1 MERENAAVPKD
12 TMSAKNRARQ
22 EKVEA
27 YKREQA
33 RKKKSG
39 RIWIVSLSALA
50 ILAIGGIVAVTV
62 IGNQQIVEARNIDG
76 LQTFE
81 NDADHVTGAVEY
93 PQTPPAGGPHNA
105 VWMNCGVYDQ
115 PVPNENAVHDLE
127 HGAVWATYDPALPQA
142 EVDALIAAL
151 PDTYT
156 VVSPYEGLESP
167 IVLSAWDAQVALDS
181 PEDPRIDAFV
191 ERFWQ
196 ASTAPEPGA
205 PCTGG
210 IDAPGKQ

>member
-1 MERENAAVPKD
+1 
-12 TMSAKNRARQ
+12 MSAKNRARQ
-22 EKVEA
+22 EKLEA
-27 YKREQA
+27 YKREQDR
-33 RKKKSG
+33 RKRGS
-39 RIWIVSLSALA
+39 RIWIWSLSALA
-50 ILAIGGIVAVTV
+50 FLAVGGIVAVTV
-62 IGNQQIVEARNIDG
+62 FGNQQIVEAREIDG
-76 LQTFE
+76 LQTFD
-81 NDADHVTGAVEY
+81 NDATHVAGAVDY

-105 VWMNCGVYDQ
+105 VWMNCGVYDE

-127 HGAVWATYDPALPQA
+127 HGAVWATYDPELPQS
-142 EVDALIAAL
+142 EVDALIAAM
-151 PDTYT
+151 PDTYS

-167 IVLSAWDAQVALDS
+167 IVLSAWDAQVAIDS

-196 ASTAPEPGA
+196 SSSAPEPGA

>member
-1 MERENAAVPKD
+1 
-12 TMSAKNRARQ
+12 MSAKNRARQ
-22 EKVEA
+22 EKLET
-27 YKREQA
+27 YKREQDR
-33 RKKKSG
+33 RKRGS
-39 RIWIVSLSALA
+39 RIWIWSLSALA
-50 ILAIGGIVAVTV
+50 VLAVGGIVAVTV
-62 IGNQQIVEARNIDG
+62 FGNQQIVEARQIDG
-76 LQTFE
+76 LQTFD
-81 NDADHVTGAVEY
+81 NDATHVAGAVDY

-105 VWMNCGVYDQ
+105 VWMNCGVYDE

-127 HGAVWATYDPALPQA
+127 HGAVWATYDPALPQS
-142 EVDALIAAL
+142 EVDALIAAM
-151 PDTYT
+151 PDTYS

-167 IVLSAWDAQVALDS
+167 IVLSAWDAQVAIDS

-196 ASTAPEPGA
+196 SSSAPEPGA

>member
-1 MERENAAVPKD
+1 MPKD

-22 EKVEA
+22 EKLEA
-27 YKREQA
+27 YKREQDR
-33 RKKKSG
+33 RKRGS
-39 RIWIVSLSALA
+39 RIWIWSLSALA
-50 ILAIGGIVAVTV
+50 VLAVGGIVAVTV
-62 IGNQQIVEARNIDG
+62 FGNQQIVEAREIDG
-76 LQTFE
+76 LQTFD
-81 NDADHVTGAVEY
+81 NDATHVAGAVDY

-105 VWMNCGVYDQ
+105 VWMNCGVYDE

-127 HGAVWATYDPALPQA
+127 HGAVWATYDPELPQS
-142 EVDALIAAL
+142 EVNALIAAM
-151 PDTYT
+151 PDTYS

-167 IVLSAWDAQVALDS
+167 IVLSAWDAQVAIDS

-196 ASTAPEPGA
+196 SSSAPEPGA

-210 IDAPGKQ
+210 IDASGKQ

>member
-1 MERENAAVPKD
+1 MPKD
-12 TMSAKNRARQ
+12 TLSAKNRARQ
-22 EKVEA
+22 EKLET
-27 YKREQA
+27 YKREQDR
-33 RKKKSG
+33 RKRGS
-39 RIWIVSLSALA
+39 RIWIWSLSALA
-50 ILAIGGIVAVTV
+50 VLAVGGIVAVTV
-62 IGNQQIVEARNIDG
+62 FGNQQIVEARQIDG
-76 LQTFE
+76 LQTFD
-81 NDADHVTGAVEY
+81 NDATHVAGAVDY

-105 VWMNCGVYDQ
+105 VWMNCGVYDE

-127 HGAVWATYDPALPQA
+127 HGAVWATYDPALPQS
-142 EVDALIAAL
+142 EVDALIAAM
-151 PDTYT
+151 PDTYS

-167 IVLSAWDAQVALDS
+167 IVLSAWDAQVAIDS

-196 ASTAPEPGA
+196 SSSAPEPGA

>member
-1 MERENAAVPKD
+1 MPKD

-22 EKVEA
+22 EKLEA
-27 YKREQA
+27 YKREQDR
-33 RKKKSG
+33 RKRGS
-39 RIWIVSLSALA
+39 RIWIWSLSALA
-50 ILAIGGIVAVTV
+50 VLAVGGIVAVTV
-62 IGNQQIVEARNIDG
+62 FGNQQIVEAREIDG
-76 LQTFE
+76 LQTFD
-81 NDADHVTGAVEY
+81 NDATHVAGAVDY

-105 VWMNCGVYDQ
+105 VWMNCGVYDE

-127 HGAVWATYDPALPQA
+127 HGAVWATYDPELPQS
-142 EVDALIAAL
+142 EVDALIAAM
-151 PDTYT
+151 PDTYS

-167 IVLSAWDAQVALDS
+167 IVLSAWDAQVAIDS

-196 ASTAPEPGA
+196 SSSAPEPGA

-210 IDAPGKQ
+210 IDASGKQ

>member
-1 MERENAAVPKD
+1 
-12 TMSAKNRARQ
+12 MSAKNRARQ
-22 EKVEA
+22 EKLEA
-27 YKREQA
+27 YKREQDR
-33 RKKKSG
+33 RKRG
-39 RIWIVSLSALA
+39 ARIWIWSLSALA
-50 ILAIGGIVAVTV
+50 VLAVGGIVAVTV
-62 IGNQQIVEARNIDG
+62 FGNQQIVEAREIDG
-76 LQTFE
+76 LQTFD
-81 NDADHVTGAVEY
+81 NDATHVAGAVDY

-105 VWMNCGVYDQ
+105 VWMNCGVYDE

-127 HGAVWATYDPALPQA
+127 HGAVWATYDPELPQS
-142 EVDALIAAL
+142 EVDALIAAM
-151 PDTYT
+151 PDTYS

-167 IVLSAWDAQVALDS
+167 IVLSAWDAQVAIDS

-196 ASTAPEPGA
+196 SSSAPEPGA

>member
-1 MERENAAVPKD
+1 MPKD

-22 EKVEA
+22 DKVEA

-33 RKKKSG
+33 KRKRSG
-39 RIWIVSLSALA
+39 RIWIWSLSALA
-50 ILAIGGIVAVTV
+50 VVAIGGIVAVTV
-62 IGNQQIVEARNIDG
+62 FGNQQIVEARQIDG

-81 NDADHVTGAVEY
+81 NDATHVAGTVDYE
-93 PQTPPAGGPHNA
+93 QTPPAGGPHNA
-105 VWMNCGVYDQ
+105 VWMNCGVYDE

-127 HGAVWATYDPALPQA
+127 HGAVWATYDPSLPQS
-142 EVDALIAAL
+142 EVDALIAAM
-151 PDTYT
+151 PDTYA
-156 VVSPYEGLESP
+156 VVSPYEGLDSP
-167 IVLSAWDAQVALDS
+167 IVLSAWDAQVAIDS
-181 PEDPRIDAFV
+181 PEDPRIDAFI

-196 ASTAPEPGA
+196 SSTAPEPGA

>member
-1 MERENAAVPKD
+1 MPRD

-22 EKVEA
+22 EKLEA
-27 YKREQA
+27 YRREQEK
-33 RKKKSG
+33 RKRSG
-39 RIWIVSLSALA
+39 RIWIWSLSALA
-50 ILAIGGIVAVTV
+50 VLAVGAIVAVTV
-62 IGNQQIVEARNIDG
+62 IGNQQIVEARQIDG

-81 NDADHVTGAVEY
+81 NDATHVAGTVDYE
-93 PQTPPAGGPHNA
+93 QTPPAGGPHNS

-127 HGAVWATYDPALPQA
+127 HGAVWATYDPSLPQS
-142 EVDALIAAL
+142 EVDALIEAM
-151 PDTYT
+151 PDTYA

-167 IVLSAWDAQVALDS
+167 IVLSAWDAQVAIDS
-181 PEDPRIDAFV
+181 PDDPRIDAFV

>member
-127 HGAVWATYDPALPQA
+127 HGAVWATYDPSLPQS
-142 EVDALIAAL
+142 EVDSLIAAL

-167 IVLSAWDAQVALDS
+167 IVLSAWDAQVAIDS

>member
-1 MERENAAVPKD
+1 MPKD

-22 EKVEA
+22 EKLEA
-27 YKREQA
+27 YKREQDR
-33 RKKKSG
+33 RKRGS
-39 RIWIVSLSALA
+39 RIWIWSLSALA
-50 ILAIGGIVAVTV
+50 FLAVGGIVAVTV
-62 IGNQQIVEARNIDG
+62 FGNQQIVEAREIDG
-76 LQTFE
+76 LQTFD
-81 NDADHVTGAVEY
+81 NDATHVAGAVDY

-105 VWMNCGVYDQ
+105 VWMNCGVYDE

-127 HGAVWATYDPALPQA
+127 HGAVWATYDPELPQS
-142 EVDALIAAL
+142 EVDALIAAM
-151 PDTYT
+151 PDTYS

-167 IVLSAWDAQVALDS
+167 IVLSAWDAQVAIDS

-196 ASTAPEPGA
+196 SSSAPEPGA

>member
-1 MERENAAVPKD
+1 MPKD

-22 EKVEA
+22 DKVEA

-33 RKKKSG
+33 KRKRSG
-39 RIWIVSLSALA
+39 RIWIWSLSALA
-50 ILAIGGIVAVTV
+50 VVAIGGIVAVTV
-62 IGNQQIVEARNIDG
+62 FGNQQIVEARQIDG

-81 NDADHVTGAVEY
+81 NDATHVAGTVDYE
-93 PQTPPAGGPHNA
+93 QTPPAGGPHNA
-105 VWMNCGVYDQ
+105 VWMNCGVYNE

-127 HGAVWATYDPALPQA
+127 HGAVWATYDPSLPQS
-142 EVDALIAAL
+142 EVDALIAAM
-151 PDTYT
+151 PETYA
-156 VVSPYEGLESP
+156 VVSPYEGLDSP
-167 IVLSAWDAQVALDS
+167 IVLSAWDAQVAIDS
-181 PEDPRIDAFV
+181 PEDPRIDAFI

-196 ASTAPEPGA
+196 SSTAPEPGA

>member
-1 MERENAAVPKD
+1 MPRD

-22 EKVEA
+22 EKLEA
-27 YKREQA
+27 YKREQD
-33 RKKKSG
+33 RRTRSS
-39 RIWIVSLSALA
+39 RIWIWSLSALA
-50 ILAIGGIVAVTV
+50 VLAVGAIVAVTV
-62 IGNQQIVEARNIDG
+62 FGNQQIVEARQIDG

-81 NDADHVTGAVEY
+81 NDATHVAGAVEY

-127 HGAVWATYDPALPQA
+127 HGAVWATYDPSLPQS
-142 EVDALIAAL
+142 EVDALIAAM
-151 PDTYT
+151 PETYS
-156 VVSPYEGLESP
+156 VVSPYEGLTSP
-167 IVLSAWDAQVALDS
+167 IVLSAWDAQVAIDS
-181 PEDPRIDAFV
+181 PDDPRLAAFV

-196 ASTAPEPGA
+196 SSSAPEPGA

>member
-1 MERENAAVPKD
+1 MPKD

-127 HGAVWATYDPALPQA
+127 HGAVWATYDPSLPQS
-142 EVDALIAAL
+142 EVDSLIAAL

-167 IVLSAWDAQVALDS
+167 IVLSAWDAQVAIDS